1 MTEGPA
7 AECTCPPPFSVA
19 EAEATFGRAGM
30 EKIRKIVDEAP
41 PLSPEQAAVL
51 RSIFADGRQAAAKRD
66 PRLCP
71 TCSKLRPPGHEP
83 D

>member
-7 AECTCPPPFSVA
+7 AECTCPPPFSRA
-19 EAEATFGRAGM
+19 EAEATFGPAVM
-30 EKIRKIVDEAP
+30 ERIRKIVDEAP
-41 PLSPEQAAVL
+41 PLSPEQAVVL
-51 RSIFADGRQAAAKRD
+51 RGIFADGRRAAANRD

-71 TCSKLRPPGHEP
+71 TCSKLRPPGQEP